1 MTSARMMT
9 AAALAALLAMGAAPA
24 AMADTADATIRLDAA
39 AGGSLDGHTYTAYRI
54 GGYENAVESGGKVS
68 RVDVTDDAGAKE
80 WLSAALKSAG
90 VDRTKGC
97 DEAGTIAH
105 LTDAAKTRSVARALA
120 KADAKPAEA
129 ARVTGSG
136 ATATLSVPEGLY
148 LVADSDGQP
157 IIVGTKIGGLDLAS
171 QELGVANVKVWGVP
185 LSLAVEGNVKSTNV
199 GDTRTF
205 HATFTAPTGDPG
217 TLMLAIGGQGVTG
230 VTTATATCGSDT
242 ATLTVSNGTADLT
255 QFAKAHKGQRID
267 VAYSARVTQSGPTES
282 DAARSDAT
290 LTVDWGDGVTKTSTG
305 TVRLLS
311 FRFGLDK
318 VAAGDTTQHLSGA
331 GFKIKGP
338 NGWFVKNKGDIGWPT
353 TQDEA
358 KATEFTTG
366 DDGLLKFEGLKAG
379 TYTLKETTVPDG
391 FWSLAKP
398 TLTVTITD
406 DGTITVKGV
415 DEPNL
420 TQQVVG
426 TGDMDGWTVAQVKN
440 VNGVSQLPST
450 GGVGTAL
457 TVAAAL
463 AVAATLLALSIE
475 LRRLSA
481 R

>member
-1 MTSARMMT
+1 MRMKGIPFAML
-9 AAALAALLAMGAAPA
+9 AVVLAAGVAPA
-24 AMADTADATIRLDAA
+24 AMADDGSTITLNAA
-39 AGGSLDGHTYTAYRI
+39 ADGTLDGHTYTAYRI
-54 GGYENAVESGGKVS
+54 GGYSNAVESGGKVA
-68 RVDVTDDAGAKE
+68 RVDVTNDSTSKA
-80 WLSAALKSAG
+80 WLAAALKSAD
-90 VDRTKGC
+90 VDRAKGC

-120 KADAKPAEA
+120 KAGTKPTEA
-129 ARVTGSG
+129 AHVTGSG

-148 LVADSDGQP
+148 LVVDSDGQP
-157 IIVGTKIGGLDLAS
+157 IIVGTKIDGLDLAS
-171 QELGVANVKVWGVP
+171 QTLGVADVKVWGVP
-185 LSLAVEGNVKSTNV
+185 VTLTVEGDAKSTNV

-205 HATFTAPTGDPG
+205 HAAFTAPAGDPG
-217 TLMLAIGGQGVTG
+217 TLMLAIGGQGMSG

-255 QFAKAHKGQRID
+255 AFAKAHKGKRID
-267 VAYSARVTQSGPTES
+267 VSYSAGISESGPTES

-318 VAAGDTTQHLSGA
+318 VSAGDTTQHLSGA
-331 GFKIKGP
+331 GFKVQGPDGWLVKGGS
-338 NGWFVKNKGDIGWPT
+338 GWTFSK
-353 TQDEA
+353 DESG
-358 KATEFTTG
+358 ATEFTTG
-366 DDGLLKFEGLKAG
+366 DDGLLKFEGLRAG

-391 FWSLAKP
+391 FWSIAKP
-398 TLTVTITD
+398 TLTVTVSD
-406 DGTITVKGV
+406 DGTAVVKGV

-420 TQQVVG
+420 TQQVIG
-426 TGDMDGWTVAQVKN
+426 TGDMDGWTVAQVRN

-463 AVAATLLALSIE
+463 SAAAVLFALSIE

>member
-1 MTSARMMT
+1 MTDTRMMT

-24 AMADTADATIRLDAA
+24 AMADTADVTIRLDAP
-39 AGGSLDGHTYTAYRI
+39 AGGALDGHTYTAYRI
-54 GGYENAVESGGKVS
+54 GGYSNAVESDGKVS
-68 RVDVTDDAGAKE
+68 RVDVTNDTDAKA
-80 WLSAALKSAG
+80 WLAAALNTAG
-90 VDRTKGC
+90 VDRKKGC

-105 LTDAAKTRSVARALA
+105 LTDAAKTRAVARALA
-120 KADAKPAEA
+120 KSNAKPAEA
-129 ARVTGSG
+129 THVTGSG
-136 ATATLSVPEGLY
+136 VSATLNVSEGLY

-157 IIVGTKIGGLDLAS
+157 IIVGTKIGGLDLVS

-185 LSLAVEGNVKSTNV
+185 LSLSVEGNIKSTNV

-205 HATFTAPTGDPG
+205 HASFTAPAGDPG
-217 TLMLAIGGQGVTG
+217 TLMLAIGGQGMSS

-242 ATLTVSNGTADLT
+242 ATLAISNGTADLT
-255 QFAKAHKGQRID
+255 AFAKAHPGQKID
-267 VAYSARVTQSGPTES
+267 VAYSARVDKSGPTES

-290 LTVDWGDGVTKTSTG
+290 LTVDWGDSVTKTSTG

-318 VAAGDTTQHLSGA
+318 VSAGDTTQHLSGA
-331 GFKIKGP
+331 GFKVQGP
-338 NGWFVKNKGDIGWPT
+338 DGWLVKGDTGWT
-353 TQDEA
+353 FSKDESE
-358 KATEFTTG
+358 ATEFTTG

-398 TLTVTITD
+398 TLTVDISD
-406 DGTITVKGV
+406 DGTAVVKGV

-420 TQQVVG
+420 TQQVIG

-440 VNGVSQLPST
+440 VNGISQLPST

-463 AVAATLLALSIE
+463 AVAATLLSLSIE

>member
-54 GGYENAVESGGKVS
+54 GGYGNAVESGGKVS
-68 RVDVTDDAGAKE
+68 RVDVTNDAASKA
-80 WLSAALKSAG
+80 WLAAALKAAN

-148 LVADSDGQP
+148 LIADSDGQP
-157 IIVGTKIGGLDLAS
+157 IIVGTKIDGLDLAG

-185 LSLAVEGNVKSTNV
+185 LSLAVEGDVKSTNV

-205 HATFTAPTGDPG
+205 HATFTAPTTDPG
-217 TLMLAIGGQGVTG
+217 TLMLAIGGQGMTG

-242 ATLTVSNGTADLT
+242 ATLTMSDGTADLT
-255 QFAKAHKGQRID
+255 AFAKAHKGRRID
-267 VAYSARVTQSGPTES
+267 VAYSARVSQSGPTES

-331 GFKIKGP
+331 GFRIKGP
-338 NGWFVKNKGDIGWPT
+338 DGWLVKGEAGWT
-353 TQDEA
+353 ATQDEA

-366 DDGLLKFEGLKAG
+366 DDGLLRFEGLKAG

-406 DGTITVKGV
+406 GGAIAIKGV

-420 TQQVVG
+420 TSQVVG
-426 TGDMDGWTVAQVKN
+426 MGDMDGWTVAQVKN

-475 LRRLSA
+475 MRRLSA